1 MGAQSTSVQL
11 TDNKQPESISRGPHV
26 AGDLAIA
33 DRGLARAKSL
43 LELSAR
49 NVWWI
54 VRAHLGNLKMWDAQ
68 GRRLDQLDDELC
80 AAADAAKGPVEW
92 EVFLRHEGRVQAAR
106 LIVLALPPERAEAAR
121 HKLTRRSQR
130 KRSKPPHERTLRL
143 AGYVMLLTTL
153 PSLSRNSWET
163 ETQ

>member
-1 MGAQSTSVQL
+1 MPG
-11 TDNKQPESISRGPHV
+11 ISPSPTEV
-26 AGDLAIA
+26 
-33 DRGLARAKSL
+33 LARAKSL

-54 VRAHLGNLKMWDAQ
+54 VRAHLGNLKMWDAH

-130 KRSKPPHERTLRL
+130 KRSKPPHTSETLRL

-153 PSLSRNSWET
+153 PPEMASAAAALERYCGAWQIELFFKRCKSLL
-163 ETQ
+163 